1 MYKSLC
7 PYLSICMLIFLFTL
21 ADVPKIFLEINE
33 LKEDRSKLFKVTIQ
47 SFPAPLYA
55 QWKIKEK
62 DDDAF
67 GFLDVNAEEH
77 RGSQNSLPHPVL
89 VVRHTERL
97 KTQIFQIEVHN
108 FIGSSRRIITGIW
121 NEVSVYFL

>member
-33 LKEDRSKLFKVTIQ
+33 LKEDKSKWFKVTIQ
-47 SFPAPLYA
+47 SIPAPMYA
-55 QWKIKEK
+55 QWKIKVK

-67 GFLDVNAEEH
+67 EFLDVNAEEY

-89 VVRHTERL
+89 VVKNTENL
-97 KTQIFQIEVHN
+97 KTHIFQIEVHN
-108 FIGSSRRIITGIW
+108 FIGSSRRVITG
-121 NEVSVYFL
+121 N